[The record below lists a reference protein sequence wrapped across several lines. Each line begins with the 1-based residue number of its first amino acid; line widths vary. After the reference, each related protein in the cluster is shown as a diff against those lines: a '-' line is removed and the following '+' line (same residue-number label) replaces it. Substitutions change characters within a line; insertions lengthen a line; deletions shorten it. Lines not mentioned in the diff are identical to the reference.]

1 MDYEDARA
9 GILAILASRGAATN
23 SELIDAVGGD
33 QALFQRIREE
43 LILNDLADDKKGAG
57 LIFLGTARGPAGT
70 AGQRSAQAGGGR
82 EIEPSPLPAGPGG
95 GHRIFLS
102 YGRADANALAERLE
116 QDLVRRGHRV
126 WRDRSALKTGVS
138 WEAQIEDAILSHE
151 VFLCLLTPH
160 AVRRPDGV
168 CLDEISMARYNDR
181 KIVPAMVIQCRQ
193 PLGIYRLDWVD
204 LQDWQTPAGYE
215 RAFGQLLEAVER
227 DAEVEGTCARI
238 FSLLKPLDFGIEVS
252 RLTRNFT
259 GREWLFGRLDRWLA
273 DPRSR
278 VFLITGDPGT
288 GKSAI
293 LATLVHRNP
302 HVAAVHFCMS
312 SLADS
317 LDPLRFVR
325 SVAAQFASQ
334 MSDYRQALN
343 ELDREEFTETDP
355 GSAFRRLIAGPLQRE
370 PPTRSAL
377 ILVDALDESLRG
389 GERNIAALLR
399 DRMDD
404 LPPWIRIVA
413 SSRLQPEILDLFSDH
428 GPEHIQATGEE
439 NLGDIDRY
447 FGHRLKQPG
456 LAALLTAHGVDP
468 AAVAE
473 RIKARSE
480 GNFLY
485 VTEVLRGI
493 ESGRIDACDLDRFP
507 VGLVGIYQ
515 SFFER
520 LFPAGQGFE
529 ELRRLLGVAAAARE
543 PLDSDHIAR
552 FLGGSAETVEILL
565 QKVAPFFPCRGR
577 LYHPY
582 HKSILDWLNGEAGSN
597 RTFRLN
603 RAQGHQRIA
612 AALMADYRAGR
623 LDRMVLSHLP
633 AHLTET
639 CAWDEVTEILT
650 DLRFVASK
658 CAGGMTFDL
667 VRDYERLFGAL
678 PEFEDERRWKR
689 ERDAAIGRFVR
700 DLVAFER
707 GELPRLDPP
716 VSPTPWSNERIELS
730 EAQARTSPG
739 RAHTL
744 KAFAR
749 FVGTDAHHLARFG
762 DLPGF
767 CLQQA
772 TNLAAAGPVAE
783 AAARWAEAGNLGPML
798 VKGAAYRPDYRSY
811 AALIRV
817 CEGHGKGV
825 TGVAMSALGAKAVSG
840 GGDGEVRVWDLL
852 TGECERALKDHLAPV
867 TSIALTPD
875 GAKAVTGS
883 EDKTVRVWDLR
894 SMRRAAV
901 LEGHTAPVRGVA
913 ITPSGRRA
921 VSVGADRKLLVWD
934 LDSAVCLQKLPGGQ
948 GKISSVAMSADGRL
962 AVTGGIDS
970 TIRVWDLGSGTCL
983 RVLKGHEGPTLC
995 VDLTPDGRL
1004 AISGSEDHTLR
1015 LWDVGTG
1022 RLIRTMTGRS
1032 AVPSASISADG
1043 RLAVSGSRSD
1053 DRTIGLWDLESGT
1066 CLRALAGHA
1075 DAACA
1080 VRMTPDATLLV
1091 SGSALRDGTIG
1102 LWNLQNGLSTT
1113 VPEKHAGGAW
1123 SMAVDA
1129 ECRVAVSGAGRRD
1142 KALKV
1147 WDPSTGKTV
1156 RALEGHRGA
1165 IWSAGL
1171 TPDSQLAISGSEDGT
1186 ARIWDLKNGSCRTV
1200 LTGHDSHIWSV
1211 AVSSDGLTIATA
1223 GQDRTVR
1230 LWDLA
1235 SGRELRVFRG
1245 HTDAVWCV
1253 AFTLDLQALVSGS
1266 RHRRIRV
1273 WDIRS
1278 GECVRTLEGHTGGVW
1293 NVAVSP
1299 DGRQLASASLDA
1311 SVRVW
1316 DLATGRCCQS
1326 SMLHKGWVLNV
1337 AWSPDGR
1344 RMFSGGHDKTL
1355 VAWDVASGRRIGV
1368 LPERAG
1374 VTVISRMRKA
1384 GRLFYG
1390 TSDGTVAGVGWV
1402 GDPAGV
1408 PCVTAV
1414 APGPRAAALGLESTR
1429 DGIPEAVCDW
1439 CGCRLLVPDRVTEA
1453 IDRATVHSG
1462 LLSAQPP
1469 CLTLSDDAW
1478 SEPGLE
1484 STCPQCERPLRFNP
1498 FIAGTPPVRPD
1509 S

>member
-1 MDYEDARA
+1 MDYEDAKA
-9 GILAILASRGAATN
+9 GILAILASRGSATN
-23 SELIDAVGGD
+23 SELVDAVGGD

-70 AGQRSAQAGGGR
+70 AGLRSAQAGGGR
-82 EIEPSPLPAGPGG
+82 EIEPSPPPAGAGG

-102 YGRADANALAERLE
+102 YGRADADALAERLD

-227 DAEVEGTCARI
+227 DAEGTCARI

-302 HVAAVHFCMS
+302 HVASVHFCVS

-377 ILVDALDESLRG
+377 ILVGALDESLRS

-447 FGHRLKQPG
+447 LGHRLKQPG

-480 GNFLY
+480 GNVLY

-493 ESGRIDACDLDRFP
+493 ESGRIDTCDLDRFP

-543 PLDSDHIAR
+543 PLDSHHIAR
-552 FLGGSAETVEILL
+552 FLGESADTVEILL

-582 HKSILDWLNGEAGSN
+582 HKSILDWLNAEAGIN

-639 CAWDEVTEILT
+639 RAWDEVTEILT
-650 DLRFVASK
+650 DLRFVAAK

-707 GELPRLDPP
+707 GELPRLEPP

-730 EAQARTSPG
+730 EVQARTSPG
-739 RAHTL
+739 RAHAL

-762 DLPGF
+762 DLQGF

-772 TNLAAAGPVAE
+772 TNLATAGPVAE
-783 AAARWAEAGNLGPML
+783 AAARWAEAGSLGPML
-798 VKGAAYRPDYRSY
+798 VKGAAYRPDHRSY

-825 TGVAMSALGAKAVSG
+825 AGVAMSALGTRAVSG

-867 TSIALTPD
+867 TSVALTPD
-875 GAKAVTGS
+875 GARAVTGS
-883 EDKTVRVWDLR
+883 EDKTV
-894 SMRRAAV
+894 
-901 LEGHTAPVRGVA
+901 
-913 ITPSGRRA
+913 
-921 VSVGADRKLLVWD
+921 
-934 LDSAVCLQKLPGGQ
+934 
-948 GKISSVAMSADGRL
+948 
-962 AVTGGIDS
+962 
-970 TIRVWDLGSGTCL
+970 
-983 RVLKGHEGPTLC
+983 
-995 VDLTPDGRL
+995 
-1004 AISGSEDHTLR
+1004 
-1015 LWDVGTG
+1015 
-1022 RLIRTMTGRS
+1022 
-1032 AVPSASISADG
+1032 
-1043 RLAVSGSRSD
+1043 
-1053 DRTIGLWDLESGT
+1053 
-1066 CLRALAGHA
+1066 
-1075 DAACA
+1075 
-1080 VRMTPDATLLV
+1080 
-1091 SGSALRDGTIG
+1091 
-1102 LWNLQNGLSTT
+1102 
-1113 VPEKHAGGAW
+1113 
-1123 SMAVDA
+1123 
-1129 ECRVAVSGAGRRD
+1129 
-1142 KALKV
+1142 
-1147 WDPSTGKTV
+1147 
-1156 RALEGHRGA
+1156 
-1165 IWSAGL
+1165 
-1171 TPDSQLAISGSEDGT
+1171 
-1186 ARIWDLKNGSCRTV
+1186 
-1200 LTGHDSHIWSV
+1200 
-1211 AVSSDGLTIATA
+1211 
-1223 GQDRTVR
+1223 
-1230 LWDLA
+1230 
-1235 SGRELRVFRG
+1235 
-1245 HTDAVWCV
+1245 
-1253 AFTLDLQALVSGS
+1253 
-1266 RHRRIRV
+1266 RV

-1278 GECVRTLEGHTGGVW
+1278 GECVRTLEGHAGGVW

-1316 DLATGRCCQS
+1316 ELATGRCCQS

-1337 AWSPDGR
+1337 VWSPDGR
-1344 RMFSGGHDKTL
+1344 RVFSGGHDKTL

-1374 VTVISRMRKA
+1374 VTVISRMRK
-1384 GRLFYG
+1384 GSRLFYG

-1408 PCVTAV
+1408 PCATAV
-1414 APGPRAAALGLESTR
+1414 APGPRAADLGLEGFR
-1429 DGIPEAVCDW
+1429 DGIPEAVCEW
-1439 CGCRLLVPDRVTEA
+1439 CGSRILVPDRVTEA
-1453 IDRATVHSG
+1453 IDRAAVRSG
-1462 LLSAQPP
+1462 LLAAEPP
-1469 CLTLSDDAW
+1469 CLALSDDAW
-1478 SEPGLE
+1478 NGPGLE